1 MLLRRVAADDG
12 SCAGVGVGVG
22 AGRPRLF
29 AVPRLLVG
37 LGGALRCGAAP
48 DCDSPTA
55 ARSPTSPLD
64 LRAPFAALGSS
75 LLRSPRSPRAR
86 SWDSHRLGLGGLVDD
101 DALAEPA
108 AGASRSRLLGLGPA
122 QARQPF
128 KLPQRLAKPLTTLP
142 RDCAHASPE
151 LGHVGTAAAAV
162 PSRKPVPCSMSYGD
176 VKSGPE
182 VTVTGASSHPADLGK
197 FPAPGSLPASIGGPR
212 RYVGSVS
219 ATEVEQSEDYTC
231 IIAHGPNPKTTRIFG
246 DCILEPCTLGDG
258 VDAMEVKEGA
268 ESYWLVKCFDDGEPG
283 EEFLSSCG
291 SCKKKLD
298 GNDFCIYR
306 GEKAFCSRNCRDQ
319 EVLTEEEENIT
330 AVASLSSAGSS
341 SSFNDDIFMAEMVV
355 LAAPV
360 DVHYLCSASQ
370 GS

>member
-108 AGASRSRLLGLGPA
+108 AASSNRLFGP
-122 QARQPF
+122 QSRQPF
-128 KLPQRLAKPLTTLP
+128 KLPQRLAKPLTTQP

-162 PSRKPVPCSMSYGD
+162 PSRKPVPCSRSYGD

-283 EEFLSSCG
+283 EEFLSSCV

-298 GNDFCIYR
+298 GSDSCIYR
-306 GEKAFCSRNCRDQ
+306 YVDAISSTFCY
-319 EVLTEEEENIT
+319 
-330 AVASLSSAGSS
+330 
-341 SSFNDDIFMAEMVV
+341 DDSESKLMIVIH
-355 LAAPV
+355 L
-360 DVHYLCSASQ
+360 
-370 GS
+370 

>member
-1 MLLRRVAADDG
+1 MLLRRVAGADDG
-12 SCAGVGVGVG
+12 TGAGAGAG

-37 LGGALRCGAAP
+37 LGAAKCAAAP

-64 LRAPFAALGSS
+64 LRPFAALGGS
-75 LLRSPRSPRAR
+75 LLRSPRSPR

-101 DALAEPA
+101 APLADPA
-108 AGASRSRLLGLGPA
+108 RSRLLGP
-122 QARQPF
+122 QMRHPF
-128 KLPQRLAKPLTTLP
+128 KLPQRLAKSFTTTQP
-142 RDCAHASPE
+142 RVCGQAASPE
-151 LGHVGTAAAAV
+151 FGNVEPAAG
-162 PSRKPVPCSMSYGD
+162 VPCSRSYGD

-182 VTVTGASSHPADLGK
+182 VAVPGGGAQPGAGSHAADLGELR
-197 FPAPGSLPASIGGPR
+197 ASGSLPASIGGPR

-246 DCILEPCTLGDG
+246 DCILEPCTVRVPDG
-258 VDAMEVKEGA
+258 ESVDAMEVKEGA
-268 ESYWLVKCFDDGEPG
+268 ESYWLVKCFDDGETG
-283 EEFLSSCG
+283 EEFLSSCV

-298 GNDFCIYR
+298 GNDSYIYR
-306 GEKAFCSRNCRDQ
+306 GEKAFCSGNCRDN
-319 EVLTEEEENIT
+319 EIATEEEENS
-330 AVASLSSAGSS
+330 AAGSS

-355 LAAPV
+355 VTAPI
-360 DVHYLCSASQ
+360 DAHLHLP
-370 GS
+370 

>member
-1 MLLRRVAADDG
+1 LIILEEAGAGLISFRSRALQGLTATRARMLLRRVAADDG
-12 SCAGVGVGVG
+12 SGAGV
-22 AGRPRLF
+22 GRPRLF

-37 LGGALRCGAAP
+37 LGAPRCGAAP
-48 DCDSPTA
+48 DCDLPTA

-64 LRAPFAALGSS
+64 LRAPFAALGGS
-75 LLRSPRSPRAR
+75 LLRSPRSPRTR

-108 AGASRSRLLGLGPA
+108 AGAGRNRLLGLGPA
-122 QARQPF
+122 QVRQPF
-128 KLPQRLAKPLTTLP
+128 KLPQRLATQP

-151 LGHVGTAAAAV
+151 LGNVGTAAGAV
-162 PSRKPVPCSMSYGD
+162 ASRKPVPCSRSYGD

-182 VTVTGASSHPADLGK
+182 VTVPGAAPPCASSHPADLGK

-283 EEFLSSCG
+283 EEFMNSCV

-298 GNDFCIYR
+298 GNDSCVYR
-306 GEKAFCSRNCRDQ
+306 
-319 EVLTEEEENIT
+319 
-330 AVASLSSAGSS
+330 
-341 SSFNDDIFMAEMVV
+341 
-355 LAAPV
+355 
-360 DVHYLCSASQ
+360 
-370 GS
+370 

>member
-12 SCAGVGVGVG
+12 SGAGVGVG

-37 LGGALRCGAAP
+37 LGGPPRCRAAP

-64 LRAPFAALGSS
+64 LRAPFAALGGS
-75 LLRSPRSPRAR
+75 LLRSPRSPRTR

-108 AGASRSRLLGLGPA
+108 AASNNRLFGP

-128 KLPQRLAKPLTTLP
+128 KLPQRLAKPLTTTQP
-142 RDCAHASPE
+142 RDCAHASLE
-151 LGHVGTAAAAV
+151 LGNVGTAAA
-162 PSRKPVPCSMSYGD
+162 SCNPVPCSRSYGD

-182 VTVTGASSHPADLGK
+182 VTVLGGAPPGASSHHADLGK

-219 ATEVEQSEDYTC
+219 ATEAEQSEDYTC

-283 EEFLSSCG
+283 EEFLSSCV

-298 GNDFCIYR
+298 GNDSCIYR

-319 EVLTEEEENIT
+319 EGLTEEEENIT
-330 AVASLSSAGSS
+330 TAVSSLSSAGSS
-341 SSFNDDIFMAEMVV
+341 SSFNDDIFIAELVV
-355 LAAPV
+355 LAARV
-360 DVHYLCSASQ
+360 DVHYP
-370 GS
+370 

>member
-12 SCAGVGVGVG
+12 TGSGAGV
-22 AGRPRLF
+22 GRPRLF
-29 AVPRLLVG
+29 AVPRLRVG
-37 LGGALRCGAAP
+37 LGAPKCGSP

-64 LRAPFAALGSS
+64 LRPFAALGGSR
-75 LLRSPRSPRAR
+75 LRSPRSPR
-86 SWDSHRLGLGGLVDD
+86 SWDSHRVGLGGLVD

-108 AGASRSRLLGLGPA
+108 AGARNRMLGPRI
-122 QARQPF
+122 RQPF
-128 KLPQRLAKPLTTLP
+128 KLPQRLIESFSTQP

-151 LGHVGTAAAAV
+151 LGNVGTGAGAN
-162 PSRKPVPCSMSYGD
+162 SKPVLYSRSYGD

-182 VTVTGASSHPADLGK
+182 ITLPGGAQPGASSHPADLGK
-197 FPAPGSLPASIGGPR
+197 FPGPGSLPASIGGSR
-212 RYVGSVS
+212 RYIRSVP

-246 DCILEPCTLGDG
+246 DCILEPCTLRVSDGDT

-268 ESYWLVKCFDDGEPG
+268 ESYWLVKCFDDGEAG
-283 EEFLSSCG
+283 EDLLSSCV

-298 GNDFCIYR
+298 GNDSCIYR
-306 GEKAFCSRNCRDQ
+306 GEKAFCSGDCRDQ
-319 EVLTEEEENIT
+319 ESRVEEEQNIT
-330 AVASLSSAGSS
+330 AVSSLSSAGSS
-341 SSFNDDIFMAEMVV
+341 SSFNDDIFMTEMVV

-360 DVHYLCSASQ
+360 DTHHLH
-370 GS
+370 

>member
-1 MLLRRVAADDG
+1 MLLRRVAAADDG
-12 SCAGVGVGVG
+12 SGAGV
-22 AGRPRLF
+22 GRPRLF

-37 LGGALRCGAAP
+37 LGAGAPRCGGATP

-64 LRAPFAALGSS
+64 LRPPFAALGGGGGS

-101 DALAEPA
+101 ALALAEPA
-108 AGASRSRLLGLGPA
+108 AGGASRNPLLGLGGLVDDALALAEPAAGGASRNPLLGLGAA
-122 QARQPF
+122 QARQQPF
-128 KLPQRLAKPLTTLP
+128 KLLPQCLATRP
-142 RDCAHASPE
+142 RDCAHASPV
-151 LGHVGTAAAAV
+151 LGNVGTAVA
-162 PSRKPVPCSMSYGD
+162 SYKPVPCSRSYGD

-182 VTVTGASSHPADLGK
+182 GVTVPGAAAPPGASSHPADLGK
-197 FPAPGSLPASIGGPR
+197 FPAAGSLPASIGGGPR

-283 EEFLSSCG
+283 EEFLSSCV

-298 GNDFCIYR
+298 GNDSCIYR
-306 GEKAFCSRNCRDQ
+306 YVDAISTTFFCDDS
-319 EVLTEEEENIT
+319 ENP
-330 AVASLSSAGSS
+330 
-341 SSFNDDIFMAEMVV
+341 N
-355 LAAPV
+355 
-360 DVHYLCSASQ
+360 
-370 GS
+370 